1 MLKKIGYSFQKILLK
16 PGTKWQLKVFFSFAS
31 LLIILFVILIVQF
44 LSSNLIKNEKN
55 LLTLYASTYKL
66 ILNDNNEIK
75 DIGPYFEIIDSLNKN
90 ISFPVIITDEKDIP
104 NYPFK
109 QNSLNVSIDT
119 SLTVEKKRIYMI
131 NKISY
136 MKMENKPIEIRNKKH
151 EIIMKIYYSH
161 SNLVVYLKYFPYV
174 AILSIAILL
183 IIGYFSFS
191 NIRRNEESK
200 IWVGMS
206 KEAAHQL
213 GTPLSSLLG
222 WMEILKVSKNEPEA
236 IVETVSEMVKD
247 IDRLNM
253 IANRFS
259 KIGSVPQLKNE
270 NVNEIIRLAESYF
283 SKRLPNLG
291 RKIKIIGNFRKKNYI
306 LKLNAELFTWVL
318 ENLIKN
324 AAESIEL
331 EDGLIEINLEINQH
345 LDKLLISVK
354 DNGKGMTAKVKK
366 RVFEPGYT
374 TKKRGWGLGLSLCKR
389 IIDQY
394 HNGKITVLHSQV
406 GYGTTFLIELPLPEK
421 QVVFEDFDN

>member
-66 ILNDNNEIK
+66 ILNDNNVIK

-90 ISFPVIITDEKDIP
+90 ISFPVIITDEKDMP

-119 SLTVEKKRIYMI
+119 SLTVEKKRKYMI

-136 MKMENKPIEIRNKKH
+136 MKTDNRPIEIKNKNN
-151 EIIMKIYYSH
+151 EVIMKIYYSH

-174 AILSIAILL
+174 AVLSIAILL

-222 WMEILKVSKNEPEA
+222 WMEILKVSKNEPDA
-236 IVETVSEMVKD
+236 IVETVSEMIKD

-259 KIGSVPQLKNE
+259 KIGSVPQLRNE
-270 NVNEIIRLAESYF
+270 NVNEIIRTAENYF

-291 RKIKIIGNFRKKNYI
+291 RKIKIKGNFREQNYI

-324 AAESIEL
+324 AAESIEK
-331 EDGLIEINLEINQH
+331 EDGVIEINLEVNQH

-354 DNGKGMTAKVKK
+354 DNGKGMTAKVRK

-374 TKKRGWGLGLSLCKR
+374 TKNRGWGLGLSLCKR

-394 HNGKITVLHSQV
+394 HDGRIMVLHSQV
-406 GYGTTFLIELPLPEK
+406 GHGTTFLIELPLPENH
-421 QVVFEDFDN
+421 VEFEDIDI